1 MCPFTPLP
9 PKNPKN
15 QNFEKMKNNCWRY
28 YFTHVYQK
36 SQSYDV
42 WFLRYWVRQ
51 HNLSFWAI
59 FCLFTPLMTTK
70 IKILKKW
77 KQNAWRYYPFIHT
90 CVSYMKIMYGS
101 WNIRFDRQCFVLLG
115 NFLPFHPP
123 WRPRKSKFW
132 KTEKTPGDIILHIRI
147 TINDNHMMCGS
158 WDMNHDRIACHFRP
172 FFALLPF

>member
-9 PKNPKN
+9 PKHPKN

-101 WNIRFDRQCFVLLG
+101 WNVRFWQTMFC
-115 NFLPFHPP
+115 PF
-123 WRPRKSKFW
+123 
-132 KTEKTPGDIILHIRI
+132 GQ
-147 TINDNHMMCGS
+147 
-158 WDMNHDRIACHFRP
+158 
-172 FFALLPF
+172 FFALSPPLTTQKIKILKNWKNTWRYHFTHTNHHKWQSYDVWFLRYESWQNCLSF